1 MTTNREFVIFLRL
14 FIHHLFRRSGLSNRL
29 FRLSNRLF
37 RLIGLS
43 NLLFLF
49 LLVVAVLP
57 LQINTVKKG
66 RQNST
71 SRSRGR

>member
-1 MTTNREFVIFLRL
+1 MTTNREFVILLRL

-29 FRLSNRLF
+29 FRLSNLLRGVRF
-37 RLIGLS
+37 I
-43 NLLFLF
+43 NLFLF

-57 LQINTVKKG
+57 LQINIAKKG